1 MDPAVARS
9 TASAGM
15 PFVVRTPS
23 YFTNPS
29 RRQSKQPAR
38 TNASA
43 SANSLAGEAKG
54 ATFAAGTAH
63 PPRQRATPTA
73 SNRLVGTTHFSAAC
87 RQTLLDCE
95 QIFST
100 IESAVLN
107 TCRALKGHL
116 IRYAVFDAFVSR
128 RSRKQP
134 RPVRSARRGTHLA
147 PRDGT
152 SSPETITPNRR
163 PFTPFRRQRL
173 LQPAAPGPS
182 LARKPDGSS

>member
-43 SANSLAGEAKG
+43 SANSLAGQAKG
-54 ATFAAGTAH
+54 AATFAAGTAH

-73 SNRLVGTTHFSAAC
+73 SNRLVATKPFSAAC

-100 IESAVLN
+100 IESAVLD
-107 TCRALKGHL
+107 TVGR
-116 IRYAVFDAFVSR
+116 
-128 RSRKQP
+128 
-134 RPVRSARRGTHLA
+134 
-147 PRDGT
+147 
-152 SSPETITPNRR
+152 
-163 PFTPFRRQRL
+163 
-173 LQPAAPGPS
+173 
-182 LARKPDGSS
+182 